1 MNTDARPIL
10 VVEDDDNSR
19 LMMATL
25 LELKGYPVVTAANG
39 AEALAMARQH
49 RPCLILLDL
58 IMPVMDG
65 LQFRAEQ
72 MADAGLSS
80 IPVVCVS
87 GMHNAAEL
95 AREMGAVRLLV
106 KPIAVELVLDA
117 VRPYG
122 EVAVSLTRPV
132 ITHADA

>member
-1 MNTDARPIL
+1 MDLAARPIL

-25 LELKGYPVVTAANG
+25 LEAKGYPVVTAANG
-39 AEALAMARQH
+39 AEALAMARQY

-72 MADAGLSS
+72 LADSGLSS
-80 IPVVCVS
+80 IPVVVVS
-87 GMHNAAEL
+87 GRYNAAEL
-95 AREMGAVRLLV
+95 AGELGAVCLIV
-106 KPIAVELVLDA
+106 KPITMDLVLEA

-122 EVAVSLTRPV
+122 ELVASAPAISQAARR
-132 ITHADA
+132 